1 MRSWIRKVVKVVL
14 AVAEASPEAQ
24 LARLVQE
31 SRQREREAWT
41 RLQAL
46 LLQQDRP
53 SQLVLQP
60 LTRQEAVRI
69 LTGSPKNI
77 E

>member
-1 MRSWIRKVVKVVL
+1 MRSWIRKAVKVVL
-14 AVAEASPEAQ
+14 AVAESSPEAQ
-24 LARLVQE
+24 LARLAQE
-31 SRQREREAWT
+31 ARQREREAWT

-46 LLQQDRP
+46 LLAQDRP
-53 SQLVLQP
+53 SQPVLQP

-69 LTGSPKNI
+69 LTGSPKSI